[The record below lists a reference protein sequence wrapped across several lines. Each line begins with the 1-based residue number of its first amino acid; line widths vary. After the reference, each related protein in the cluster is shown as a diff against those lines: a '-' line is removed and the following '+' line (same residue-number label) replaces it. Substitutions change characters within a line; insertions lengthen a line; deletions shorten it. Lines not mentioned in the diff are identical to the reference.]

1 MNLTSSYKPSQPE
14 TAVSGVLRWMTDLK
28 SIYFFLIVLIVHIL
42 LTIQGLDFNDEGF
55 HAAFYQQIFT
65 DPSSVQFGFWMW
77 LTGIFGGLVLKLFPF
92 LGLWGLRLA
101 GALVLTLTIII
112 VYKLLKPYL
121 NPGLL
126 KISLLLLVLFKN
138 EDAKNIYYNNF
149 SALLYFL
156 AAFLLFRGL
165 VARRLWWICGAG
177 FILALNIFTRI
188 PNVLGLGMAIA
199 IFYFGHLQKNS
210 LSLQMK
216 QLLFFLLGAVLAGL
230 LVYTVMNALG
240 HLQYFIASV
249 KMLFGSSQE
258 AQKGD
263 GIGGAYGISR
273 MFTRNLGEYLQ
284 SIRAAIMIILLIAGT
299 GFLQYAVRG
308 TSGWVRNVVKVF
320 FAVIILAILFAVFK
334 GWFNSFR
341 LLLFF
346 TGLGLLSAIWLF
358 DKRVSTEI
366 KLLIL
371 LGGYIA
377 LIHPF
382 GSSEGISTVEIYS
395 LWIVVPI
402 AMDCLSQLRF
412 GQLDSLLESN
422 RGAYKLRLSVS
433 TSHLRE
439 SAFWVMAIIA
449 LASLYN
455 IIRYPYLCDRHS
467 RLDMNTAIDNKWM
480 KFVLTSPAR
489 ARSLDELLDA
499 SEEYIHAGDRVLAY
513 DCMPMYH
520 FMTETRSYV
529 KNPCI
534 WFYNTSMFSKELS
547 LAEKEHRLLPV
558 LVQQNILTTGEGSG
572 WPETLPATSYALL
585 PRNQGKNAILER
597 FKKEYQYKEV
607 WTNKDFSIWIPG
619 IKVSPNFNLNP

>member
-1 MNLTSSYKPSQPE
+1 MNLTSSYKPSKPE
-14 TAVSGVLRWMTDLK
+14 TAVTGMLQWMTDLK
-28 SIYFFLIVLIVHIL
+28 SIYFFLIVLIIHVL

-55 HAAFYQQIFT
+55 HAAFYQQIFN

-101 GALVLTLTIII
+101 GAIVLTLTIVI
-112 VYKLLKPYL
+112 VYQLLKSYL

-165 VARRLWWICGAG
+165 AARRLWLICGAG
-177 FILALNIFTRI
+177 FILFLNIFTRI
-188 PNVLGLGMAIA
+188 PNILGLGMAIG
-199 IFYFGHLQKNS
+199 IFYYGYMQNSS
-210 LSLQMK
+210 LSLQIR
-216 QLLFFLLGAVLAGL
+216 QLLFFLLGSVLAGL
-230 LVYTVMNALG
+230 LVYAVMNALG

-273 MFTRNLGEYLQ
+273 MLTRNLGEYLQ

-299 GFLQYAVRG
+299 GFLHYIVRNAA
-308 TSGWVRNVVKVF
+308 GWVRNVVKVF
-320 FAVIILAILFAVFK
+320 FAMVILAIIFAVFN

-341 LLLFF
+341 LLLLF

-358 DKRVSTEI
+358 DKGISPEL

-402 AMDCLSQLRF
+402 AIDGLSQLRF
-412 GQLDSLLESN
+412 GQFDALIESTQ
-422 RGAYKLRLSVS
+422 GDYKWRLSVS
-433 TSHLRE
+433 NSHLRR
-439 SAFWVMAIIA
+439 SAYWAITIIA

-467 RLDMNTAIDNKWM
+467 RLEMNTSIDNKWM

-499 SEEYIHAGDRVLAY
+499 SEEYIHAGDLVLAY

-520 FMTETRSYV
+520 FMTETKSYV
-529 KNPCI
+529 RNPCI
-534 WFYNTSMFSKELS
+534 WFYNTSLFSKELS
-547 LAEKEHRLLPV
+547 LAEKVHKLLPV

-572 WPETLPATSYALL
+572 WPETVPATSYALL
-585 PRNQGKNAILER
+585 PRNQGKNAILES
-597 FKKEYQYKEV
+597 FKKEFHYKEA

-619 IKVSPNFNLNP
+619 IKASPNYNLNP